1 MSNYVVGT
9 ARGPELPPERET
21 LKVGKVYRF
30 TPICISDKK
39 KRVLEDTIRGYAFT
53 GAVIAEYPRW
63 YLIQTQQGYAET
75 IHKNSIGVDMGV
87 KEIWLYV

>member
-9 ARGPELPPERET
+9 ARGPALPPERET
-21 LKVGKVYRF
+21 LQVGKTYRF
-30 TPICISDKK
+30 IPICISDKK
-39 KRVLEDTIRGYAFT
+39 KRVLEDTMRGYAFT

-75 IHKNSIGVDMGV
+75 MHKDSIGVDMGV
-87 KEIWLYV
+87 KEI

>member
-1 MSNYVVGT
+1 MSRRC
-9 ARGPELPPERET
+9 ARPELPPERET

-53 GAVIAEYPRW
+53 GAVIAEYSGW
-63 YLIQTQQGYAET
+63 YLIQTRQGYAET
-75 IHKNSIGVDMGV
+75 IHKNSIGVDMSAE
-87 KEIWLYV
+87 EI